1 MCRACTVIY
10 TDLPALS
17 LHGPLPMCRPRL
29 SVRRPGLGGLIARF
43 FPQDLIDRSGGD
55 RLIGRA
61 RLGVDAGR
69 DRAAPFALRA
79 QGFQQGRAE
88 LAPALGGEE
97 ALERGRRPLELGGA
111 TVGESVCQRV
121 SLSIMTA

>member
-43 FPQDLIDRSGGD
+43 FAQDLIDRSGVD
-55 RLIGRA
+55 RMIGRA

-69 DRAAPFALRA
+69 DRAAPFALRD
-79 QGFQQGRAE
+79 QGFEQGRDE
-88 LAPALGGEE
+88 LAPALGDRKSTR
-97 ALERGRRPLELGGA
+97 LN
-111 TVGESVCQRV
+111 S
-121 SLSIMTA
+121 SH